1 MSHTLGLP
9 GEWEDQ
15 MCLTCFRHWP
25 TTSGQMLAPHWAGE
39 DVEGSPSE
47 LTSSQVPHSP
57 PLLSQLHSPH
67 LHHDPAVPMSL
78 PTLLQMSKAL
88 TPSVAIASHCDNVN
102 EVTSVYHMFHP
113 SRAQER
119 PQVTPVADDTAGE
132 QFCHHKRIL

>member
-25 TTSGQMLAPHWAGE
+25 ATSGQMLAPHWVGE

-47 LTSSQVPHSP
+47 LTSSQVPHTP

-67 LHHDPAVPMSL
+67 LHHDPVVPMSL
-78 PTLLQMSKAL
+78 PTPLQMSKAL
-88 TPSVAIASHCDNVN
+88 TPSHCDNVN
-102 EVTSVYHMFHP
+102 EVTSVYHP
-113 SRAQER
+113 SRAQEW
-119 PQVTPVADDTAGE
+119 PQVTIMADDTAGE
-132 QFCHHKRIL
+132 QSCHHKMIL